1 MSDIVRHIWFF
12 VCMSIWSN
20 IRLDL
25 SICALERLS
34 NEETHCK
41 LANFAI
47 LKFSLIK
54 LFIHKQLTVDKL
66 WISATF
72 VCIALHTSIQLNIWS
87 EWLGNMT
94 WPIKR
99 QQQRQRQ
106 MQWQFQIHL
115 QNLYLTNNSLLW
127 IQTLPDQT
135 GGWQNFTISAKFH
148 KFGKILQ
155 YWKAWNTCLLVYTG
169 ISGVRAVS
177 QFLRCFNLHE
187 SSL

>member
-20 IRLDL
+20 IRLNL

-94 WPIKR
+94 WLIKR

-106 MQWQFQIHL
+106 WQIYFE
-115 QNLYLTNNSLLW
+115 NTSKEWSLLLLT
-127 IQTLPDQT
+127 IEAFDQSDEKTRPDQQKDNNKDKYNDKYILRT
-135 GGWQNFTISAKFH
+135 PQKSE
-148 KFGKILQ
+148 KIQARSHHRVLPR
-155 YWKAWNTCLLVYTG
+155 W
-169 ISGVRAVS
+169 
-177 QFLRCFNLHE
+177 
-187 SSL
+187 SLGRPWRGF